1 MHRTHDGHPRPR
13 PAPQATPHATPS
25 GATPSTTAQPPHEQ
39 PGATPAGSALP
50 RALDLNLLV
59 LFDALYQHRN
69 LTTTGVRLGLSQP
82 AVSRALAR
90 LRQMYGDAL
99 FVRQPRGV
107 VPTPFADGLAE
118 PVAAALAIVRG
129 TVERPLFAPARHAR
143 RFTLA
148 MSDIGERYFLP
159 RLLAHLAQQAPGVT
173 VQAVSS
179 PPAGL
184 ADALASGEIDLA
196 LGFLPALGK
205 QVLRQRLFM
214 ERFVYIA
221 RQGHPQVRGALA
233 TGQLRGLGHVVANPP
248 GTPHAA
254 AVEKVLA
261 SRRVRAPV
269 VLQVRSFLSVGPIV
283 ADTDLV
289 APVPNNLAT
298 LVAEHLGLQLIPP
311 PVSIP
316 GFEVSLGWHQ
326 RYHRDPGNVWL
337 RSTLAALFA
346 QR

>member
-1 MHRTHDGHPRPR
+1 MRLTHDGNVPR
-13 PAPQATPHATPS
+13 AHATR
-25 GATPSTTAQPPHEQ
+25 
-39 PGATPAGSALP
+39 AGVLP

-59 LFDALYQHRN
+59 LFDTLYHLRN
-69 LTTTGVRLGLSQP
+69 LTATGAQLSLSQP

-90 LRQMYGDAL
+90 LRQMYGDDL

-107 VPTPFADGLAE
+107 QPTPFADSLAE

-129 TVERPLFAPARHAR
+129 TMDCPRFEPTQHHR

-159 RLLAHLAQQAPGVT
+159 RLLTHLAQHAPGVS
-173 VQAVSS
+173 VQAVAS
-179 PPAGL
+179 PPEGP

-196 LGFLPALGK
+196 VGFLPTLGK
-205 QVLRQRLFM
+205 QVLRQRLFL

-221 RQGHPQVRGALA
+221 RKGHPQVRGKLA
-233 TGQLRGLGHVVANPP
+233 INQLRSLGHVVANPP

-254 AVEKVLA
+254 AVDKVLT

-269 VLQVRSFLSVGPIV
+269 VLRVRSFLSVGPIV

-289 APVPNNLAT
+289 AAVPSNLAA
-298 LVAEHLGLQLIPP
+298 LVAEHLLLQLIPP
-311 PVSIP
+311 PVTIP
-316 GFEVSLGWHQ
+316 GFEVSFAWHQ
-326 RYHRDPGNVWL
+326 RYHRDPGGVWL
-337 RSTLAALFA
+337 RSTMAALFA
-346 QR
+346 QH